1 MENNAFSKALH
12 DRLYGKYLTSFGCSV
27 ISKSV
32 IDDIVNIAYEVYCDF
47 ASNNDNANIDECF
60 NFMGDYIKSNKD
72 FLATLYNN
80 VQKMFNNSYD
90 DTSKAIEDISK
101 IGSTP
106 DTSKQNNK
114 DADNKTKIALF
125 NDKMFKFLIAQ
136 HPTISSGTVQIPVS
150 HLLTSIRYRSTYTF
164 GIKYNDKVK
173 GKYDDSYIEACIAY
187 FYMHTIFTCDGY
199 HYDSLIHA
207 KFPLVSNDGSGIF
220 DYDKYLEELY
230 KNMVTYF
237 GLKLIDINKQ
247 DTYIN
252 NISKLSYDNICS
264 NTYKLAMSES
274 EFLNGKLF

>member
-12 DRLYGKYLTSFGCSV
+12 DRLYGKYLTS
-27 ISKSV
+27 ISEPV

-47 ASNNDNANIDECF
+47 TSNNDNANIDECF
-60 NFMGDYIKSNKD
+60 NFMGDYIKSNKG

-101 IGSTP
+101 IGSSP
-106 DTSKQNNK
+106 DTSEQDNK

-136 HPTISSGTVQIPVS
+136 HPTISNGTTQIPAS
-150 HLLTSIRYRSTYTF
+150 HLLTTIRYRSTYTF
-164 GIKYNDKVK
+164 GVKYNDKVK

-207 KFPLVSNDGSGIF
+207 KLPLVSNDGSGIF

-247 DTYIN
+247 NTYIN

-274 EFLNGKLF
+274 EFLNGK